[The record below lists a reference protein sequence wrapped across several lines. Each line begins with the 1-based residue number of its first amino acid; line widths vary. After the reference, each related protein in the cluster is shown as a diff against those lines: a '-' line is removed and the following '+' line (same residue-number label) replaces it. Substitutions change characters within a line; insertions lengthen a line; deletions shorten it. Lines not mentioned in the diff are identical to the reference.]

1 MKSMTVIYRIALAT
15 FMGVALT
22 VAIASHSVAQQ
33 QQLIGTWLLVSEI
46 TEFPD
51 GKRLEGFGGNQ
62 KGMLIFDRTGRYSSQ
77 LTGASRIKFASNRLQ
92 GTPEENKG
100 VSAGSLAHF
109 GTYSID
115 AAGTTLTYHVE
126 RSSFPNWDGTDQK
139 WSIIKF
145 AGDDLTLGVART
157 SSGGFFSQWTSG
169 RRSAPRLPQA
179 LQTTRSSMLERR
191 TSSGHWST
199 LTAVEWLH

>member
-1 MKSMTVIYRIALAT
+1 MTVIYRIALAT
-15 FMGVALT
+15 FMGFALA
-22 VAIASHSVAQQ
+22 VAIASHSIAQH

-62 KGMLIFDRTGRYSSQ
+62 KGILIFDRTGHYSSQ

-109 GTYSID
+109 GKYSVD
-115 AAGTTLTYHVE
+115 TAGTTLTFHVE
-126 RSSFPNWDGTDQK
+126 RSSFPNWDDTDQK
-139 WSIIKF
+139 WSIIKL

-157 SSGGFFSQWTSG
+157 SSGGKAELVYK
-169 RRSAPRLPQA
+169 RA
-179 LQTTRSSMLERR
+179 E
-191 TSSGHWST
+191 
-199 LTAVEWLH
+199 

>member
-62 KGMLIFDRTGRYSSQ
+62 NGR
-77 LTGASRIKFASNRLQ
+77 FA
-92 GTPEENKG
+92 
-100 VSAGSLAHF
+100 
-109 GTYSID
+109 Y
-115 AAGTTLTYHVE
+115 
-126 RSSFPNWDGTDQK
+126 
-139 WSIIKF
+139 
-145 AGDDLTLGVART
+145 
-157 SSGGFFSQWTSG
+157 
-169 RRSAPRLPQA
+169 
-179 LQTTRSSMLERR
+179 
-191 TSSGHWST
+191 
-199 LTAVEWLH
+199 